1 MISDPSISPA
11 VPPQP
16 GNTTSCSVFD
26 SLMVSPFQTSNSYS
40 FSDTCEHFLVSSCN
54 GLVEFAVTVDFL
66 SANISN
72 GRIGVRYGERRFV
85 YQEDGTIDTR
95 GEVPINIDGN
105 TAEYEGQIFITE
117 DANGIVLQFQSVGVE
132 IFITSAAFEMNVN
145 LFSPLGTTCGLCGT
159 QEGVLLYSDQQTT
172 ADIANEAQ
180 VRGFVASH
188 LVPARDHFL
197 RGVRRE
203 CGEWDLCCGKLLITV
218 YPISVINKLA
228 ILHCFLRRKFAKYY
242 TLILINVHMLT
253 STWKT
258 QFLIQKL
265 YKS

>member
-40 FSDTCEHFLVSSCN
+40 FSDTCEHFLVSSCS

-117 DANGIVLQFQSVGVE
+117 DANGIVLEFQSVGVE
-132 IFITSAAFEMNVN
+132 IFITGTAFEVNVN

-172 ADIANEAQ
+172 ADITDEAQ

-203 CGEWDLCCGKLLITV
+203 CGEWDLCCGKLLIPVPYFSDKQTS
-218 YPISVINKLA
+218 YPAPAAL
-228 ILHCFLRRKFAKYY
+228 F
-242 TLILINVHMLT
+242 M
-253 STWKT
+253 
-258 QFLIQKL
+258 
-265 YKS
+265 